1 MTSPAPGT
9 AEQESMADVVERMFD
24 AFGPRLTMPTI
35 VAVVQQCR
43 RELDI
48 VSGPA
53 LPEMLERLA
62 FQRLADRDDGVGP

>member
-1 MTSPAPGT
+1 
-9 AEQESMADVVERMFD
+9 MADVIERMFD
-24 AFGPRLTMPTI
+24 LFGPRLTMPTI
-35 VAVVQQCR
+35 VAVVRRCR

-62 FQRLADRDDGVGP
+62 FQRLANRDDGAGP